1 MGFLTR
7 LGAFIGLAAVLAFAA
22 GCGETVLDA
31 TKAEEQ
37 LEANLSS
44 SRKEKVSSVDCPSGE
59 KVEAGRT
66 FVCSV
71 EFADGKTASVTL
83 EIRNDDADV
92 SVTKFTETSQQGQ

>member
-1 MGFLTR
+1 MRSFYVL
-7 LGAFIGLAAVLAFAA
+7 LGALAAVALLVLP
-22 GCGETVLDA
+22 GCGDTVLDA
-31 TKAEEQ
+31 TKTEEQ

-44 SRKEKVSSVDCPSGE
+44 SRKEKVSSVDCPSDE

-71 EFADGKTASVTL
+71 KFADGKTASVTL